1 MLNLFNILPDNF
13 FQIFSGKNREI
24 YAHSLLILFD
34 LFENDESLISRG
46 DFIKTLKDKNKD
58 LDTFTFEDEEFDDG
72 DELILDNLSSKA
84 SFICKRLEETGWIDV
99 AIDPDTLEETIVLP
113 TYSITLLRALKDV
126 IAEEES
132 PYVSLVHSTYSELKL
147 EDIDRDELF
156 FTTLERAYKTTRKLK
171 LELMTITNSIRIYQ
185 NKLSKTF
192 HTNKVLHDYFDLYKS
207 KVSDRYYHPL
217 KTFDSVAKFKRPIIK
232 ILENWLSDKDAREK
246 LVSQGVIIRHD
257 TNKENIENEV
267 ITMINYICDTYETV
281 NSLISNIDKENN
293 LYTKS
298 SANKILYLNNTD
310 KTIKGHLENIFKHYG
325 QSLNNGR
332 NLSKI
337 LSQMQDCLYYYE
349 QGYIDS
355 RSVTLPLLRKYREDG
370 TPLSI
375 VDFDEASDIIM
386 QNFLNETLDNYSDER
401 VYEFMN
407 SAFNGENEVRSE
419 DIPLLNHDAFVLLIL
434 ATVKKDD
441 PDCFYY
447 IEYVDSTK
455 ILNHGYIIPNFVF
468 HKKDDLNAKKED
480 E

>member
-1 MLNLFNILPDNF
+1 
-13 FQIFSGKNREI
+13 
-24 YAHSLLILFD
+24 
-34 LFENDESLISRG
+34 
-46 DFIKTLKDKNKD
+46 
-58 LDTFTFEDEEFDDG
+58 
-72 DELILDNLSSKA
+72 
-84 SFICKRLEETGWIDV
+84 
-99 AIDPDTLEETIVLP
+99 
-113 TYSITLLRALKDV
+113 
-126 IAEEES
+126 
-132 PYVSLVHSTYSELKL
+132 
-147 EDIDRDELF
+147 
-156 FTTLERAYKTTRKLK
+156 
-171 LELMTITNSIRIYQ
+171 
-185 NKLSKTF
+185 
-192 HTNKVLHDYFDLYKS
+192 
-207 KVSDRYYHPL
+207 
-217 KTFDSVAKFKRPIIK
+217 
-232 ILENWLSDKDAREK
+232 
-246 LVSQGVIIRHD
+246 
-257 TNKENIENEV
+257 
-267 ITMINYICDTYETV
+267 
-281 NSLISNIDKENN
+281 
-293 LYTKS
+293 
-298 SANKILYLNNTD
+298 
-310 KTIKGHLENIFKHYG
+310 
-325 QSLNNGR
+325 
-332 NLSKI
+332 
-337 LSQMQDCLYYYE
+337 MQDCLYYYE

>member
-13 FQIFSGKNREI
+13 FQIFSGKNKEI

-147 EDIDRDELF
+147 EDVEWDELF

-298 SANKILYLNNTD
+298 SANKI
-310 KTIKGHLENIFKHYG
+310 
-325 QSLNNGR
+325 
-332 NLSKI
+332 
-337 LSQMQDCLYYYE
+337 
-349 QGYIDS
+349 
-355 RSVTLPLLRKYREDG
+355 
-370 TPLSI
+370 
-375 VDFDEASDIIM
+375 
-386 QNFLNETLDNYSDER
+386 
-401 VYEFMN
+401 
-407 SAFNGENEVRSE
+407 
-419 DIPLLNHDAFVLLIL
+419 
-434 ATVKKDD
+434 
-441 PDCFYY
+441 
-447 IEYVDSTK
+447 
-455 ILNHGYIIPNFVF
+455 
-468 HKKDDLNAKKED
+468 
-480 E
+480 